1 MKKSSMQGDQLLCHQ
16 ESIPSKGTYQST
28 LEREERPPHVHVH
41 LGKGKPNEPQVKV
54 WLGGESEEEGKKPS
68 LGPVKNKMT
77 EGDAQ
82 RALESVKQHLGE
94 CWKVR
99 REYNGHL

>member
-1 MKKSSMQGDQLLCHQ
+1 MSPRVKAEQGDL
-16 ESIPSKGTYQST
+16 SIHVRTRGEHK
-28 LEREERPPHVHVH
+28 PPHVHVH
-41 LGKGKPNEPQVKV
+41 LGKGKPHEPQVKV

-82 RALESVKQHLGE
+82 RALELVKQHLAE
-94 CWKVR
+94 CWKVW